1 MTPNI
6 QKKSKV
12 LAASAAS
19 TSPGLII
26 DCMWLRSSKWK
37 MAVFIS
43 IVSAYPGYK
52 GLFYSYQGRVGGGG
66 GASSPI
72 GGNSWHFLE
81 LEVVPFFVF
90 VFNVLVFLAGR
101 YSRAWSAS
109 STNSRVSHI
118 RCNARTPLVCTA
130 TFASRLC
137 WTIDFV
143 GVDARRHA
151 GDLAFELYG
160 FRLGSLRRVM
170 RRIIT
175 QLRLQ

>member
-1 MTPNI
+1 
-6 QKKSKV
+6 
-12 LAASAAS
+12 
-19 TSPGLII
+19 
-26 DCMWLRSSKWK
+26 

-72 GGNSWHFLE
+72 GGNSWRFLE

-101 YSRAWSAS
+101 YSRA
-109 STNSRVSHI
+109 VV
-118 RCNARTPLVCTA
+118 LVPRIHELATYAATHEPHWFCTA

-175 QLRLQ
+175 QLRLR